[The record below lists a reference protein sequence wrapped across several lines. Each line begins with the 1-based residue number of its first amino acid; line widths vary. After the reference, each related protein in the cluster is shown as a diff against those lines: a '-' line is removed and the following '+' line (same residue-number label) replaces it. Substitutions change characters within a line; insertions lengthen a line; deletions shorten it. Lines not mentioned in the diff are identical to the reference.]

1 LAITDRLR
9 KLRQK
14 LLEKELEAALISQP
28 ENCRYLSGFTGS
40 TGFLLITQ
48 DTATVATDFIYFEQA
63 KAEVA
68 GLEVVR
74 IKGMAEGL
82 AELLRDWAIR
92 KLGFE
97 ADNLVFS
104 QHSRLSQQVAEM
116 QIQLIPTEGLVE
128 SLRAVKEE
136 EELVCLMK
144 AAEMADNAL
153 EYIAQE
159 IRPGMSEKEVA
170 WEVEKFLREEGSE
183 AVSFD
188 IIVASGPNGA
198 LPHARP
204 TERRLSPGEPIV
216 VDLGARVGG
225 YCSDLSR
232 TLCRGPR
239 SGTFAE
245 VYDLVLQAQLFAL
258 DNLEVG
264 MLAKE
269 ADNLARK
276 VIQEGGYGD
285 AFGHGLGH
293 GVGLAVHEQPR
304 IGPNSTAVLQEGMVF
319 TVEPGIYLAGWGGVR
334 IEDTVMMKDGR
345 AKALTRVGK

>member
-1 LAITDRLR
+1 MAITDRLR

-14 LLEKELEAALISQP
+14 LLEKELEAVLISQP

-74 IKGMAEGL
+74 IRSMAEGL
-82 AELLRDWAIR
+82 AELMRGQGIR

-104 QHSRLSQQVAEM
+104 QHNRLSQQAAEL
-116 QIQLIPTEGLVE
+116 QIKLIPTEGLVE

-136 EELVCLMK
+136 EELACLMK
-144 AAEMADNAL
+144 AAEMADSAV
-153 EYIAQE
+153 EYIAQK
-159 IRPGMSEKEVA
+159 IRPGMSEKEAA
-170 WEVEKFLREEGSE
+170 WEIEKFLREKGSE
-183 AVSFD
+183 AISFD

-204 TERRLSPGEPIV
+204 TERRLSLGEPIV

-232 TLCRGPR
+232 TLCLGPR
-239 SGTFAE
+239 SGTLAE
-245 VYDLVLQAQLFAL
+245 VYDLVLQAQLSAL

-264 MLAKE
+264 MLAE
-269 ADNLARK
+269 QADNLARK
-276 VIQEGGYGD
+276 VIQEGGYGE

-304 IGPNSTAVLQEGMVF
+304 LGPNSTAVLEEGMVF

-334 IEDTVMMKDGR
+334 IEDTVMMRDGR
-345 AKALTRVGK
+345 AKVLTRVVK

>member
-1 LAITDRLR
+1 MAITDRLR

-14 LLEKELEAALISQP
+14 LLEKELEAILISQP

-74 IKGMAEGL
+74 IRSMAEGL
-82 AELLRDWAIR
+82 AELMRGQGTR

-104 QHSRLSQQVAEM
+104 RHNRLSQQAAEL
-116 QIQLIPTEGLVE
+116 QIKLIPTEGLVE

-136 EELVCLMK
+136 EELACLMR
-144 AAEMADNAL
+144 AAEMADKAL

-159 IRPGMSEKEVA
+159 IRPGMSEKEAA
-170 WEVEKFLREEGSE
+170 WEIEKFLREKGSE
-183 AVSFD
+183 AVSFE

-198 LPHARP
+198 LPHAKP
-204 TERRLSPGEPIV
+204 TERRLSLGEPIV

-232 TLCRGPR
+232 TLCLGPR

-245 VYDLVLQAQLFAL
+245 VYDLVLQAQLSAL

-264 MLAKE
+264 MLAE
-269 ADNLARK
+269 QADNLARK
-276 VIQEGGYGD
+276 VIQEGGYGE

-304 IGPNSTAVLQEGMVF
+304 LGPNSTDVIQEGMVF

-334 IEDTVMMKDGR
+334 IEDTVMLKNGR
-345 AKALTRVGK
+345 AKVLTMVSK

>member
-1 LAITDRLR
+1 MAIADRLR

-14 LLEKELEAALISQP
+14 LLEKELEGILISQP

-40 TGFLLITQ
+40 TGFLLVTQ
-48 DTATVATDFIYFEQA
+48 DTATVATDFIGFEQA

-82 AELLRDWAIR
+82 AELIHGLGIR
-92 KLGFE
+92 RLGFE

-104 QHSRLSQQVAEM
+104 QHSKLSQQAAEK

-136 EELVCLMK
+136 EELACLMR
-144 AAEMADNAL
+144 AAGMADSAM
-153 EYIAQE
+153 EYIARE
-159 IRPGMSEKEVA
+159 IRPGMSEKEAA
-170 WEVEKFLREEGSE
+170 WELEKFLREKGSE
-183 AVSFD
+183 AVSFE
-188 IIVASGPNGA
+188 IIVASGPKGA

-204 TERRLSPGEPIV
+204 TERRLSQGEPIV

-232 TLCRGPR
+232 TLCLGPR

-245 VYDLVLQAQLFAL
+245 VYDLVLRAQLSAL

-264 MLAKE
+264 MAAE
-269 ADNLARK
+269 QGDNLARK
-276 VIQEGGYGD
+276 VIQEGGYGE

-293 GVGLAVHEQPR
+293 GVGLAVHERPR
-304 IGPNSTAVLQEGMVF
+304 LGPKSTDVLQEGMVF
-319 TVEPGIYLAGWGGVR
+319 TVEPGIYVAGWGGVR
-334 IEDTVMMKDGR
+334 TEDTVMMKDGR